1 MAIRARFAMF
11 AAAVVS
17 ITVVVFAVVVYLLVQ
32 HSLLTEQDAAIARNG
47 DRVWAT
53 GQLRGQVSLR
63 DLGSSDRPLGLG
75 PPPDLKDSSDTFLEI
90 LDPRGTPVLSNALL
104 YGSDPAIPK
113 GALNGVTSSHPTWK
127 MVDVRGV
134 SLRLYLRSWT
144 LPDSSVAYYLVA
156 GKPMTQVA
164 TQLSGLRW
172 FLIGGSLLSVA
183 LAVGASW
190 LLARRAL
197 RPLEAMA
204 TTAEEIGRTQDLS
217 RRLPEDAAHDEV
229 GRLRS
234 SFNSM
239 LQQLQDAYLR
249 IQTALDAQRRF
260 VADASHELRTPLTTI
275 RSNADLIWR
284 QTDIAPQ
291 DHREAVHDIVE
302 ESERM
307 SRLVQRLLVLARAD
321 AGQHLELGPVDL
333 SAISRDVVR
342 QAQTVY
348 PNRRFELVNGSPVDA
363 TGNADALKQ
372 LLWILIDNAARYT
385 PDGGRIGVRLAQ
397 TEGSVIQLAV
407 EDNGVGIPAEHLGH
421 IFERFYRADG
431 ARSGEGAG
439 LGLAIAQW
447 IVREHGGTVAAGNNP
462 EGGASFTV
470 SLPRPKPESR
480 LVLTNS

>member
-1 MAIRARFAMF
+1 VAIRARFALF

-32 HSLLTEQDAAIARNG
+32 HNLLTEQDTAIARSG
-47 DRVWAT
+47 DRVWTT

-63 DLGSSDRPLGLG
+63 DLSATGDRSFVFGA
-75 PPPDLKDSSDTFLEI
+75 PPDLRDSSDTFVEI
-90 LDPRGTPVLSNALL
+90 LDPHGSPVLSNALL
-104 YGSDPAIPK
+104 YGTDPAIPSA
-113 GALNGVTSSHPTWK
+113 ALAGVTSGRPTWK
-127 MVDVRGV
+127 MVEIRGV

-144 LPDSSVAYYLVA
+144 LPDSSVAGYLVA
-156 GKPMTQVA
+156 GKPMSQV
-164 TQLSGLRW
+164 TGQLDGLRW
-172 FLIGGSLLSVA
+172 FLIGGSLLAVA

-217 RRLPEDAAHDEV
+217 RRLPDDTRNDEV
-229 GRLRS
+229 GRLRT
-234 SFNSM
+234 SFNTM

-284 QTDIAPQ
+284 RTDIAPQ
-291 DHREAVHDIVE
+291 DHKEAVHDIVE

-321 AGQHLELGPVDL
+321 AGQHLELAPVDL
-333 SAISRDVVR
+333 SGISRDVVR
-342 QAQTVY
+342 QAQAVY
-348 PNRRFELVNGSPVDA
+348 PNRRLELVNGSPVEA

-372 LLWILIDNAARYT
+372 LLWILIDNAAKYT
-385 PDGGRIGVRLAQ
+385 SEGGRIGVHLAQ
-397 TEGSVIQLAV
+397 PAPSSIQLSV
-407 EDNGVGIPAEHLGH
+407 QDNGVGIPPEHLGH

-439 LGLAIAQW
+439 LGLAIARW
-447 IVREHGGTVAAGNNP
+447 IVREHGGTVTAANNSDA
-462 EGGASFTV
+462 GANFTV
-470 SLPRPKPESR
+470 SLPGS
-480 LVLTNS
+480 

>member
-1 MAIRARFAMF
+1 MAIRARFAIF

-32 HSLLTEQDAAIARNG
+32 HSLLTDQDAAIARSG
-47 DRVWAT
+47 DRVWTT

-63 DLGSSDRPLGLG
+63 DLGSGGDRFGIG
-75 PPPDLKDSSDTFLEI
+75 PPPDLKDSSDQFLEI
-90 LDPRGTPVLSNALL
+90 LDPHGTPVLANAVL
-104 YGSDPAIPK
+104 YGSDPAIPN
-113 GALNGVTSSHPTWK
+113 GALAGVTSGHPTWK

-156 GKPMTQVA
+156 GKPMTQV
-164 TQLSGLRW
+164 TSQLDGLRW
-172 FLIGGSLLSVA
+172 FLIGGSLVA
-183 LAVGASW
+183 VVLAVGASW

-217 RRLPEDAAHDEV
+217 RRLPEDSRNDEV

-284 QTDIAPQ
+284 RTDIAPQ
-291 DHREAVHDIVE
+291 DHKEAVHDIVE

-348 PNRRFELVNGSPVDA
+348 PNRRLELANGSPVEA

-372 LLWILIDNAARYT
+372 LLWILIDNAAKYT
-385 PDGGRIGVRLAQ
+385 PDGGRIGVHLAQ
-397 TEGSVIQLAV
+397 PEGTAIQLAV
-407 EDNGVGIPAEHLGH
+407 EDDGVGIPAEHLGH

-431 ARSGEGAG
+431 SRSGEGAG

-462 EGGASFTV
+462 NGGANFTV
-470 SLPRPKPESR
+470 SLPNLEPGSG
-480 LVLTNS
+480 LS

>member
-1 MAIRARFAMF
+1 MAIRARFALF

-32 HSLLTEQDAAIARNG
+32 HSLLTQQDAAIAARG
-47 DRVWAT
+47 DRVWTT
-53 GQLRGQVSLR
+53 GQFRGFLTAR
-63 DLGSSDRPLGLG
+63 DLGNGPGQFGAFDLTESSDPFVEVLDAQGV
-75 PPPDLKDSSDTFLEI
+75 PKISSAFLK
-90 LDPRGTPVLSNALL
+90 
-104 YGSDPAIPK
+104 GSYPAIPK
-113 GALNGVTSSHPTWK
+113 DALSGVASSHPTWRI
-127 MVDVRGV
+127 VDEQNV

-144 LPDSSVAYYLVA
+144 LTDGTVGGYLVA
-156 GKPMTQVA
+156 GKPMTQVT
-164 TQLSGLRW
+164 TQLDGLRW
-172 FLIGGSLLSVA
+172 FLIGGSLLAVV

-217 RRLPEDAAHDEV
+217 RRLPEDARNDEV

-284 QTDIAPQ
+284 RTDIAPQ
-291 DHREAVHDIVE
+291 DHQEAVHDIVE

-307 SRLVQRLLVLARAD
+307 SRLIQRLLVLARAD
-321 AGQHLELGPVDL
+321 AGQHLELRPVDL
-333 SAISRDVVR
+333 SALSRDVVR

-348 PNRRFELVNGSPVDA
+348 PNRRLELVNGSPVEA
-363 TGNADALKQ
+363 TGNGDALKQ
-372 LLWILIDNAARYT
+372 LLWILIDNAAKYT
-385 PDGGRIGVRLAQ
+385 PDGGRIGVHLAQ
-397 TEGSVIQLAV
+397 PDASSIQLAV
-407 EDNGVGIPAEHLGH
+407 QDDGVGIPAEHLVH

-431 ARSGEGAG
+431 SRSGEGAG

-462 EGGASFTV
+462 NGGANFTV
-470 SLPRPKPESR
+470 SLPGLKPGPGLS
-480 LVLTNS
+480 